1 MKLLIYAIV
10 FPLIAFASGHFEWLG
25 TNRNVGI
32 VIDGCKLTNKG
43 IDVSFYSDM
52 PPPYVVGVYHM
63 NMAQFRTPRYP
74 IKKVFTSTQ
83 NAFIR
88 GDYRSIPVFVCVMS
102 EPLIPTNV
110 FEHIEIDEFSVA
122 ETNDFGLSTLNEEVL
137 KTPYYTKKGYIPR
150 VQERENWGYFRGV
163 HSDFD
168 GSLYVNQ
175 FGEKVKV
182 NCTFPSDKNW
192 MSEYVLIPVPFVSMS
207 SNNGLRWSRSDD
219 GVYYWQRD
227 TNSIPRKITFGD
239 K

>member
-10 FPLIAFASGHFEWLG
+10 FPLIAFASGHFQWLG

-52 PPPYVVGVYHM
+52 PSPYVVGVYHM
-63 NMAQFRTPRYP
+63 NMACFRIPRYP
-74 IKKVFTSTQ
+74 IKKVTTSCNT
-83 NAFIR
+83 AFIR
-88 GDYRSIPVFVCVMS
+88 GDYRSTPVFVCVMS

-110 FEHIEIDEFSVA
+110 FQYVVNDESGGTV
-122 ETNDFGLSTLNEEVL
+122 TNDYGLSTINEDDL
-137 KTPYYTKKGYIPR
+137 KTKFFTKKGYR
-150 VQERENWGYFRGV
+150 ALVHDTEDWGVFRGV
-163 HSDFD
+163 HSDLD

-182 NCTFPSDKNW
+182 SCTFPSDKNW
-192 MSEYVLIPVPFVSMS
+192 MSEYVLMPVPFISMS

-227 TNSIPRKITFGD
+227 TNSIPRKITFGN